1 MRSQGRFGANY
12 SVNGHRTSGERRV
25 DFNKGY
31 SFLFERCF
39 EENTLEE
46 IEKIDW
52 SHVTVKTLDANYP
65 PCSLPEGYSFVV
77 KDIQYIKCY
86 DSFEVTIE
94 VDKQYWGDVTPYQAQ
109 IAELTAA
116 SEAKDSELSEK
127 NALIAE
133 KAQQIAQK
141 DSKIAEMAD
150 AEQAAKILQDDANVD
165 LKERDIES
173 KCLKLLLE
181 QQPVASDLRK
191 ISSAL
196 KMITD
201 LERIGDQAEDIAEII
216 QFLAG
221 RSAENDDLL
230 REMARSDSTT
240 LLPPALYPCHRAA
253 GRCCCP

>member
-150 AEQAAKILQDDANVD
+150 AEQAAKIL
-165 LKERDIES
+165 I
-173 KCLKLLLE
+173 
-181 QQPVASDLRK
+181 LRNG
-191 ISSAL
+191 SRQSQTL
-196 KMITD
+196 RGRVS
-201 LERIGDQAEDIAEII
+201 RIIAPPTSRPI
-216 QFLAG
+216 
-221 RSAENDDLL
+221 RSASSYGIEKSSSN
-230 REMARSDSTT
+230 RS
-240 LLPPALYPCHRAA
+240 
-253 GRCCCP
+253 

>member
-1 MRSQGRFGANY
+1 MRSQGQFGANY

-109 IAELTAA
+109 IAELTAV

-150 AEQAAKILQDDANVD
+150 AEQAAKIDTYGKYGTTGTKLQVRGTFH
-165 LKERDIES
+165 LVCTEHEG
-173 KCLKLLLE
+173 L
-181 QQPVASDLRK
+181 
-191 ISSAL
+191 
-196 KMITD
+196 TD
-201 LERIGDQAEDIAEII
+201 LHADIVTVVEKGKHHEDEFDVNAFVPGAIATALG
-216 QFLAG
+216 LALMG
-221 RSAENDDLL
+221 VFYYL
-230 REMARSDSTT
+230 RERQ
-240 LLPPALYPCHRAA
+240 R
-253 GRCCCP
+253 